1 MAELGK
7 YYIQIVPTTE
17 GISGAI
23 TSALGGSDATKSGQ
37 KSGSAIGSAMSTAI
51 GTALGGVVSAAAG
64 GITSGINALIGSI
77 GDTAALGDNIDKMS
91 QKLGISAEA
100 YQEWDAIMQH
110 SGTSID
116 SMKAAFKSLHSAV
129 EEGSDSFSELNLS
142 LTDIAAM
149 SDEELFSAT
158 ITALQ
163 ECDDQFLRTSLATDL
178 FGKSAQELGPLLN
191 TSAEETQAMRE
202 RVHELGG
209 VMSDEA
215 VKASAGY
222 QDSLQDLG
230 TAFQSVGRNL
240 VSDFLP
246 SMTTTMNGLTDLLAG
261 NTEEGKK
268 LLLEGITGT
277 FKQIPETLRGGAE
290 VIKAVVEVTKDLIP
304 EVVSTI
310 SEMLPEVLTSAVDL
324 LKGVLDGV
332 LNALPNLLNTLLDT
346 AMGILGMLSEYLPSL
361 LETVVGVV
369 SELIKNVAS
378 FISENGE
385 MLLTTVMDLV
395 TSIILALP
403 ELLPELIDAIV
414 VLMGAVV
421 DALLDYLPEFFEAS
435 TDMTFALIDGLMEA
449 LPKIGAS
456 AGKIVSVILSALIE
470 HLPEILIMGVQMQ
483 IEFATGIVKAIPK
496 VLSAIVETIFALLY
510 EAQSYIESINWGELG
525 LNIINGIKD
534 GILGAAGN
542 LVSAVTDVGSQA
554 VNGIK
559 NFFGIASPSKL
570 MRDEIG
576 KFIPQGL
583 ALGIEDK
590 EDEVSEAMGILGT
603 GTLRGVSASLA
614 LAGTGL
620 TASAY
625 AGAGNAPTQVVA
637 PIYIGDRLLDTFV
650 VEATARNN
658 YRTGGR

>member
-23 TSALGGSDATKSGQ
+23 TSALGGSEAT
-37 KSGSAIGSAMSTAI
+37 SAGKKAGFSIGSAMSTAV
-51 GTALGGVVSAAAG
+51 GTALSGVVSAAAG
-64 GITSGINALIGSI
+64 GITSGISALINSI
-77 GDTAALGDNIDKMS
+77 GNVAELGDNIDDTS
-91 QKLGISAEA
+91 QKLGISAQA
-100 YQEWDAIMQH
+100 YQEWDAILQH

-116 SMKAAFKSLHSAV
+116 NMKAAFKGLHNAIES
-129 EEGSDSFSELNLS
+129 GSDAFAELNMS
-142 LTDIAAM
+142 WDDIASM

-163 ECDDQFLRTSLATDL
+163 ECDDSFLRTSVATDL
-178 FGKSAQELGPLLN
+178 FGKSAMELGPLLN

-209 VMSDEA
+209 VLSDEA
-215 VKASAGY
+215 VKSASDY

-240 VSDFLP
+240 VTDFLP
-246 SMTTTMNGLTDLLAG
+246 SMTTTMNGMTDLLAG
-261 NTEEGKK
+261 NTEEGKA
-268 LLLEGITGT
+268 LLLEGVKST
-277 FKQIPETLRGGAE
+277 FEQIPKTLKNGAE
-290 VIKAVVEVTKDLIP
+290 IIKAVVEVTKSTIP
-304 EVVSTI
+304 EVVSAI
-310 SEMLPEVLTSAVDL
+310 SEMLPDVLTSAVEL
-324 LKGVLDGV
+324 LRGVLDGV
-332 LNALPNLLNTLLDT
+332 LNALPDLLNTVLSS
-346 AMGILGMLSEYLPSL
+346 AMDVIGMLADYLPDL
-361 LETVVGVV
+361 LRTVVGVV
-369 SELIKNVAS
+369 SELIKNVAA

-385 MLLTTVMDLV
+385 LLLSTVMDLV
-395 TSIILALP
+395 SSIILAIP
-403 ELLPELIDAIV
+403 ELLPELIDAAVI
-414 VLMGAVV
+414 LISAVV
-421 DALLDYLPEFFEAS
+421 DCLLDYLPEFFEAS

-449 LPKIGAS
+449 LPKIGSS
-456 AGKIVSVILSALIE
+456 AGKIVSTILSALIE

-483 IEFATGIVKAIPK
+483 IEFAEGIIKAIPK
-496 VLSAIVETIFALLY
+496 VLSAIVETIFAILY
-510 EAQSYIESINWGELG
+510 EAQTYIENINWGELG

-534 GILGAAGN
+534 GILGAAGS

-559 NFFGIASPSKL
+559 SFFGIASPSKL

-583 ALGIEDK
+583 ALGIEDE

-614 LAGTGL
+614 LAGGM
-620 TASAY
+620 APAV
-625 AGAGNAPTQVVA
+625 AGSGAPTQVVA
-637 PIYIGDRLLDTFV
+637 PIYIGDRLLDTFIA
-650 VEATARNN
+650 EATARNN

>member
-23 TSALGGSDATKSGQ
+23 TSALGGSESTKAGQ

-163 ECDDQFLRTSLATDL
+163 ECDDSFLRTSLATDL

-209 VMSDEA
+209 VMNDEA

-230 TAFQSVGRNL
+230 TAVKSVGRNL

-261 NTEEGKK
+261 NTEDGKK

-290 VIKAVVEVTKDLIP
+290 IIKAVVEVTKDLIP

-361 LETVVGVV
+361 LNTVVGVV

-421 DALLDYLPEFFEAS
+421 DALLAYLPDFFEAS

-496 VLSAIVETIFALLY
+496 VLSAIVETIFSLLY
-510 EAQSYIESINWGELG
+510 EAQKYIESINWGELG

-542 LVSAVTDVGSQA
+542 LVNAVTDVGSQA

-559 NFFGIASPSKL
+559 SFFGIASPSKL

-583 ALGIEDK
+583 ALGIEDE